1 MPKWLT
7 DSEQRAWRT
16 LITSTYSLLAALDH
30 ELQAEHGMTLN
41 DYEVLAILSES
52 PEQSLRMADLAAALR
67 ISPSGMTRRI
77 DGLVKRGWVDRASCP
92 EDRRGSYAVL
102 TDAGFEV
109 LRTAAPTHLR
119 GVREHFVDQLSERQ
133 LSNLTSALER
143 LD

>member
-1 MPKWLT
+1 MPKWLS

-16 LITSTYSLLAALDH
+16 LIKSTYSLLATLDH
-30 ELQAEHGMTLN
+30 ELQTEHGLTLN

-52 PEQSLRMADLAAALR
+52 PEQSLRMTDLASALR

-77 DGLVKRGWVDRASCP
+77 DGLVKRGWVGRAACP

-109 LRTAAPTHLR
+109 LRAAAPTHVR
-119 GVREHFVDQLSERQ
+119 GVRQHFIDQLSERQ
-133 LSNLTSALER
+133 LSNLTAALER
-143 LD
+143 LY